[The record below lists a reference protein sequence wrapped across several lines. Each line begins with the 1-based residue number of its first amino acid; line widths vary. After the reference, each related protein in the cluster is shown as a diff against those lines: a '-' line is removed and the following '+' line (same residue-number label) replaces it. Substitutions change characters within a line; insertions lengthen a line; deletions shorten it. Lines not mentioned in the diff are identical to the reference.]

1 MLARAEQERWSLI
14 NRTVDNAYRSR
25 VSTADVRP
33 RTDRRRWTDR
43 EIALA
48 TEEDLTA
55 EEVAFRVG
63 RSVKAVE
70 ALRRRFAHRHNH
82 VHRRRQLNTFS

>member
-1 MLARAEQERWSLI
+1 MLAWAEQERWGLI
-14 NRTVDNAYRSR
+14 NRAADNAYRSR

-33 RTDRRRWTDR
+33 RTDRKLWTDR

-82 VHRRRQLNTFS
+82 VHRRRQAQYFS